1 MLAIGDAAGLT
12 KPMTGGG
19 IFYSLLSAA
28 FAVETLVD
36 ALGSDDL
43 SASRLSRYEKR
54 WRQRLMPE
62 LRTGSL
68 VRHLVTN
75 LTDREINAVLAAV
88 GSEDVQAVIQQT
100 AKFNWHRSVILA
112 VLKQPGIK
120 SLLFRSLFN

>member
-1 MLAIGDAAGLT
+1 M
-12 KPMTGGG
+12 
-19 IFYSLLSAA
+19 SAA

-36 ALGSDDL
+36 ALGADDL
-43 SASRLSRYEKR
+43 SAKRLSRYEKR

-75 LTDREINAVLAAV
+75 LSDREIDAVLAAV
-88 GSEDVQAVIQQT
+88 GSDDVQAVIQQT

>member
-36 ALGSDDL
+36 AFAADDL
-43 SASRLSRYEKR
+43 SASRLARYEKR

-62 LRTGSL
+62 LYECYNPMPYEAAL
-68 VRHLVTN
+68 DMEIELAIHLRAKGYGVW
-75 LTDREINAVLAAV
+75 
-88 GSEDVQAVIQQT
+88 QA
-100 AKFNWHRSVILA
+100 
-112 VLKQPGIK
+112 
-120 SLLFRSLFN
+120 